1 MLQYIGNTG
10 AAGCPRSQKKESHIR
25 AERNFFMLDRVQ
37 LKYEAKAITKNA
49 AVSAYLFT
57 LLYLAIGLVISG
69 IDWLIS
75 GAPQTQLVSYVED
88 YMPEFSM
95 YLELTEP
102 VLHLPTVV
110 AGFLSIVLS
119 LVSAVLSAGYILYT
133 MSVRR
138 GIVTPYSTMFDGF
151 LFAGKVILLQIVI
164 SIFVFLWSLLF
175 VIPGIIAGYR
185 YRFAL
190 YNLCENPEM
199 GVMEALNMSK
209 VQTRGHKWELFVLD
223 LSFIGWN
230 ILCGLTLG
238 ILSIWITP
246 YIQQT
251 DIGYF
256 EAIKQMSGVGYQPP
270 RDDGEFHE
278 DDRFGGGSSDW
289 NPER

>member
-1 MLQYIGNTG
+1 
-10 AAGCPRSQKKESHIR
+10 
-25 AERNFFMLDRVQ
+25 MLDRVQ

-75 GAPQTQLVSYVED
+75 GGPQAEVLSYAET
-88 YMPEFSM
+88 YMPEFTI
-95 YLELTEP
+95 YLQPAEP
-102 VLHLPTVV
+102 ILHLPALV
-110 AGFLSIVLS
+110 AGFVSIVLS

-151 LFAGKVILLQIVI
+151 LFDGKVILLQIVI

-175 VIPGIIAGYR
+175 IIPGIIAGYR

-209 VQTRGHKWELFVLD
+209 AQTWGHKWELFVLD

-230 ILCGLTLG
+230 LLCGLTLG

-270 RDDGEFHE
+270 RDDGEFHQ
-278 DDRFGGGSSDW
+278 DTRFDGGPSDW
-289 NPER
+289 DPER

>member
-1 MLQYIGNTG
+1 
-10 AAGCPRSQKKESHIR
+10 
-25 AERNFFMLDRVQ
+25 MLDRVQ

-138 GIVTPYSTMFDGF
+138 GIVTPYATMFDGF
-151 LFAGKVILLQIVI
+151 LFAGKIILLQIVI

-175 VIPGIIAGYR
+175 VIPGIVKAYAYSMAYYIKLDHPDYGWNACITASR
-185 YRFAL
+185 Q
-190 YNLCENPEM
+190 M
-199 GVMEALNMSK
+199 MD
-209 VQTRGHKWELFVLD
+209 GHKWEKFVLD
-223 LSFIGWN
+223 LSFLGW
-230 ILCGLTLG
+230 IIVGSLCLGVGTL
-238 ILSIWITP
+238 WVTP
-246 YIQQT
+246 YM
-251 DIGYF
+251 
-256 EAIKQMSGVGYQPP
+256 EAANAQFYEYVRTCPSVAEG
-270 RDDGEFHE
+270 
-278 DDRFGGGSSDW
+278 
-289 NPER
+289 